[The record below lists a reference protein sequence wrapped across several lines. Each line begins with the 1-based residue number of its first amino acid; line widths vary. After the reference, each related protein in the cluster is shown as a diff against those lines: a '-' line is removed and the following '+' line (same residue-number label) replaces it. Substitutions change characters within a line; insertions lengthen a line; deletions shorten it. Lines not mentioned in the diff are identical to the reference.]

1 MRVDRVAESIV
12 SSSLSFAISPSLPPA
27 RATITPRLWLARF
40 PSSSSSLSLGSA
52 RAAVASARQL
62 FAKTPKALH
71 AMLTQMFGELTLLGF
86 IGILLF
92 IVEMLK
98 PIEELSDKVR
108 NHT

>member
-1 MRVDRVAESIV
+1 
-12 SSSLSFAISPSLPPA
+12 
-27 RATITPRLWLARF
+27 
-40 PSSSSSLSLGSA
+40 LSLGST